1 MFTLIISYIFDW
13 PRIIAQCCTQKLSK
27 MYFLYSFE
35 IPKNPIS
42 HLLSEQTL
50 EHDKGDV
57 FLLEEGELAGLLV
70 DEVGDELDGLVK
82 ERRGVVVRIRQD
94 VDQCLGQVA
103 FHD

>member
-1 MFTLIISYIFDW
+1 MLYTKTLKNVFSLFI
-13 PRIIAQCCTQKLSK
+13 RIL
-27 MYFLYSFE
+27 
-35 IPKNPIS
+35 KNPIS

-50 EHDKGDV
+50 EHDEGDV
-57 FLLEEGELAGLLV
+57 FLLEEGELTGLLV
-70 DEVGDELDGLVK
+70 DEVGDELDGLVE

>member
-1 MFTLIISYIFDW
+1 MIDPGLLNTLYRNSQKCIF
-13 PRIIAQCCTQKLSK
+13 
-27 MYFLYSFE
+27 YSFKTFE
-35 IPKNPIS
+35 KSTS

-50 EHDKGDV
+50 EHDERDV

-70 DEVGDELDGLVK
+70 DEVGDELDGLVE

-103 FHD
+103 FHDSKKKILF